1 MSNKQPSFNTSSS
14 PEATTS
20 SSSQSAQTSAFT
32 LKNKGK
38 KVIRDE

>member
-1 MSNKQPSFNTSSS
+1 MSNKPPSFNTSSISETTASS
-14 PEATTS
+14 P
-20 SSSQSAQTSAFT
+20 SQSTQPSAFT